1 MFLEPIDFATM
12 YKTHKNATDFKG
24 KSADD
29 WNAKAAEMAP
39 RMINSPYV
47 DTFLCKMD
55 FDADD
60 TVLDIGCGPGT
71 LALAL
76 AKKVKKVIAI
86 DYAEEMLE
94 QLRLHAAQEGIT
106 NIETHHMGW
115 DDDWS
120 VLAQVDIVVASR
132 SMEVN
137 DLEAA
142 LEKMNAHAKKAC
154 YLTYK
159 VGGSYVDMEILNF
172 IGKTI
177 IPKPDY
183 WYIPLILYP
192 KGYLP
197 RVDYIETERGSVT
210 AQSEDEFITSLRWSL
225 GSLDAE
231 QEKKARHYYEE
242 VIAKESRHRK
252 PFNWAFIFWDKSAMV

>member
-1 MFLEPIDFATM
+1 MFLDPIDFATM
-12 YKTHKNATDFKG
+12 YKAHKSATDFKG
-24 KSADD
+24 KSAKD

-39 RMINSPYV
+39 RMIKSPYV
-47 DTFLCKMD
+47 DIFLSKMD
-55 FDADD
+55 FDAND

-94 QLRLHAAQEGIT
+94 QLHIHAKQEGIT
-106 NIETHHMGW
+106 NIETHHIGW

-120 VLAQVDIVVASR
+120 ALPQVDIVVASR
-132 SMEVN
+132 SMEVS
-137 DLEAA
+137 DLEVA

-197 RVDYIETERGSVT
+197 RVDYIEAERGSVT
-210 AQSEDEFITSLRWSL
+210 TQSEDEFVTSLRWSL

-231 QEKKARHYYEE
+231 QEKKARHYYEK
-242 VIAKESRHRK
+242 VIVKEPFFPK
-252 PFNWAFIFWDKSAMV
+252 PFNWAFISWKSMSR

>member
-12 YKTHKNATDFKG
+12 YKEHKGATDFKG
-24 KSADD
+24 KSAND
-29 WNAKAAEMAP
+29 WSAKAAEMAP
-39 RMINSPYV
+39 RMIKSSYV
-47 DTFLCKMD
+47 DTFLSKME
-55 FDADD
+55 FSPED

-76 AKKVKKVIAI
+76 AKRVKKVIAI
-86 DYAEEMLE
+86 DYAQGMLE
-94 QLRLHAAQEGIT
+94 QLHLHAAQQGIE

-120 VLAQVDIVVASR
+120 GLSKVDIVIASR
-132 SMEVN
+132 SMEVR

-142 LEKMNAHAKKAC
+142 LLKMSAHARKEC

-159 VGGSYVDMEILNF
+159 VGGSYVDMEILDF
-172 IGKTI
+172 IGKSI

-197 RVDYIETERGSVT
+197 KVDYIETQRGSIGV
-210 AQSEDEFITSLRWSL
+210 QSEEEFVTSLRWSL
-225 GSLDAE
+225 GALDDE
-231 QEKKARHYYEE
+231 QEHKARHYYNK
-242 VIAKESRHRK
+242 VIAKEGRRPK
-252 PFNWAFIFWDKSAMV
+252 PFNWAFISWGVGE